1 MDSADAQLTLIAS
14 WIDEAAQAQS
24 SHAAQRALD
33 TRIPI
38 SEHAG
43 AFNTEDSTAALRK
56 ATGWAFSYQ
65 VQVNEKEGKWRAEI
79 RPYFEGPDGSAR
91 PPHAAKTPEACA
103 EIWSTLSEMI
113 VSSYGKARLH
123 HLLFERRFGNVR
135 NHAIQAAHA
144 YLQLSHEWSEW
155 LDKEESLNLSLRLAR
170 AVGETSLAD
179 RVMGEMLD
187 LINSVISGEA
197 DAPGVALRLLRP
209 LVSERSAPEGL
220 SAALDAAMQAYD
232 SPFIRDEIITLKMTK
247 AVNPEDRD
255 VLQEQRVQIWLDAAD
270 QVSGLAK
277 SGHLKTAL
285 RRAESSGNPALIDR
299 AASALQKI
307 REEDLGLASFRASGA
322 ISREA
327 FQQFMAPVTSV
338 PGWREALIQFAH
350 AYGPAVGTIE
360 GTKRAADE
368 FARNSIV
375 TELVTTELLGADGL
389 PRFSPQ
395 NDTEK
400 REMQLARQE
409 SFVLQTTAPLLAHAL
424 HKIAEV
430 HGIPSEEDLAEY
442 FSQGPLSTP
451 DLAASIA
458 RCFIRYWTGD
468 PEGATFSVAPKIE
481 ALARNLVIDLD
492 AGVYRLQRNERPG
505 QYPGLGVLLNVL
517 REKGL
522 NESWYRNIL
531 TICGNP
537 AGGWNLRNDLA
548 HGFIDHAGSPAA
560 ALLLQCVVYLWTL
573 GAKGEASGAEVE
585 G

>member
-1 MDSADAQLTLIAS
+1 MDSMDAQLTLMAT
-14 WIDEAAQAQS
+14 WIDEAAQALS
-24 SHAAQRALD
+24 SHAAQRSLD

-43 AFNTEDSTAALRK
+43 AFSTEDSSAALRK

-65 VQVNEKEGKWRAEI
+65 VQVTDKEGKWRAEI
-79 RPYFEGPDGSAR
+79 KPYFEGPDGSAR
-91 PPHAAKTPEACA
+91 PPYADKAPEECA
-103 EIWSTLSEMI
+103 EIWSSLTEI
-113 VSSYGKARLH
+113 VVSSYGKARLH
-123 HLLFERRFGNVR
+123 HLLFERRFGNAR

-144 YLQLSHEWSEW
+144 YLQLSREWSEW
-155 LDKEESLNLSLRLAR
+155 FDKEESLNLSLRLAR
-170 AVGETSLAD
+170 AVGETALAD
-179 RVMGEMLD
+179 QVMGEMID
-187 LINSVISGEA
+187 LINAVISGES
-197 DAPGVALRLLRP
+197 DAPGVALRLIRP
-209 LVSERSAPEGL
+209 LVSERSAPDGL

-232 SPFIRDEIITLKMTK
+232 SPFIRDEILTLKLARAAK
-247 AVNPEDRD
+247 SEDRD
-255 VLQEQRVQIWLDAAD
+255 ILHEQRVQIWLDAAD
-270 QVSGLAK
+270 QVTGLAK

-285 RRAESSGNPALIDR
+285 RRAENSDKPALIDR

-307 REEDLGLASFRASGA
+307 REEDLGLASFRTSGA

-327 FQQFMAPVTSV
+327 FQQFMDPVTSV
-338 PGWREALIQFAH
+338 PGWREALMQFAH

-360 GTKRAADE
+360 NTTRAADE
-368 FARNSIV
+368 FAKNSIV
-375 TELVTTELLGADGL
+375 MELVTTELLGADGL

-395 NDTEK
+395 NDREK

-430 HGIPSEEDLAEY
+430 HGIPSEEDLTEY

-468 PEGATFSVAPKIE
+468 PEGATFSAAPKIE
-481 ALARNLVIDLD
+481 CLARNLVIELD
-492 AGVYRLQRNERPG
+492 AGVYRLQRNEKPG

-573 GAKGEASGAEVE
+573 GAKAEARGAEVE